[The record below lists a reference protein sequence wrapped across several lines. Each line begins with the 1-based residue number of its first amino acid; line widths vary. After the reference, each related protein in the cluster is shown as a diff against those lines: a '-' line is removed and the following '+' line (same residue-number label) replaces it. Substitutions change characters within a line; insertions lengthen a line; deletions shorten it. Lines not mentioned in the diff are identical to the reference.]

1 MGNSNTK
8 NKPKYVDS
16 RNLDPWPLIQRVVIT
31 PELSTGIVQWFS
43 QLETFMASSGIFPSF
58 SHHFLIIFPS
68 FSHHFPWGSNY
79 VPHIF
84 ALPSIKGPIP
94 LLRLQHLAG
103 VAAGGPIV
111 AVMLEAW
118 CFMGIYPEK
127 KTQKLGFI
135 GAKWW
140 IWWISFVNPG
150 ILSRLIWIKKIGNG
164 GIPKKYGNIGDEW
177 DFLTIK
183 SFHPIHGQEIIRKMI
198 CMICLP
204 VDGMGYP
211 IFRQTEMEATWR
223 RTLLTMELDL
233 GWK

>member
-1 MGNSNTK
+1 MRFQLCSPYFCTAINQGPHPPASPAGPRRSSRWRSN
-8 NKPKYVDS
+8 
-16 RNLDPWPLIQRVVIT
+16 RR
-31 PELSTGIVQWFS
+31 
-43 QLETFMASSGIFPSF
+43 
-58 SHHFLIIFPS
+58 SHARSLVFH
-68 FSHHFPWGSNY
+68 GD
-79 VPHIF
+79 
-84 ALPSIKGPIP
+84 LP
-94 LLRLQHLAG
+94 R
-103 VAAGGPIV
+103 
-111 AVMLEAW
+111 
-118 CFMGIYPEK
+118 K

-135 GAKWW
+135 AAKWW

-204 VDGMGYP
+204 LPVDGMGYP

-223 RTLLTMELDL
+223 GTLLTMELDL